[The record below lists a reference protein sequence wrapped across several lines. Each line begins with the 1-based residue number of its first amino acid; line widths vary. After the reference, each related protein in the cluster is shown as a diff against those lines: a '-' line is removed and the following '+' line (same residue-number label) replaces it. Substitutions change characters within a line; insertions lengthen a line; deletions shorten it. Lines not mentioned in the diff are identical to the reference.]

1 MEGSRGMQYL
11 IAGGW
16 EVVYGAEGVGGEKNQ
31 RDGVMVDGAREG
43 WVHYTPN
50 PISPIS
56 YSQPPH
62 PLIFTWYL
70 SYSSDVSVLFSFKA
84 SAIACAPTS
93 VILLLQRLQQ
103 GESYT
108 SCY

>member
-1 MEGSRGMQYL
+1 MQYL

-43 WVHYTPN
+43 WVHSTPN

-62 PLIFTWYL
+62 P
-70 SYSSDVSVLFSFKA
+70 
-84 SAIACAPTS
+84 
-93 VILLLQRLQQ
+93 
-103 GESYT
+103 
-108 SCY
+108 

>member
-1 MEGSRGMQYL
+1 MEGSTGMQYL
-11 IAGGW
+11 IAGAW
-16 EVVYGAEGVGGEKNQ
+16 KVVYGAEGVGGEKKQ

-56 YSQPPH
+56 YSQLPH
-62 PLIFTWYL
+62 PLIFPWYL
-70 SYSSDVSVLFSFKA
+70 SYLSDVSVLFSFKA
-84 SAIACAPTS
+84 TAIACAPTS
-93 VILLLQRLQQ
+93 VILLLLRLHQ
-103 GESYT
+103 GESWT